1 MLTFLSK
8 SIMPDSEKVA
18 HFIVGAAD
26 GHHDVAA
33 AGEEG
38 LRRLQNVSLETPEV
52 KPGRVMVESGYA

>member
-1 MLTFLSK
+1 
-8 SIMPDSEKVA
+8 MPDSEKVA